1 MTAELRLNTKDLD
14 RFLKRLGRSATDG
27 TVPLT
32 RLDRYVRTDMG
43 RQWNKARAG
52 GGEVRGYPWEGL
64 STRYKKRPSGQ
75 KVSPPSIINKD
86 TGRLQAAI
94 VSSPTRIVR
103 KTLLL
108 IGAVL
113 PRPYGEHVLSIGNRN
128 ILRWQLPRD
137 QQAYHK
143 IAGAWLRELVR
154 KSRRRA

>member
-1 MTAELRLNTKDLD
+1 MTAELRLDTREVDAL
-14 RFLKRLGRSATDG
+14 LKKLGRAATDG
-27 TVPLT
+27 TQPLT
-32 RLDRYVRTDMG
+32 RLDRYVRTDMA
-43 RQWNKARAG
+43 REWNKARAN

-64 STRYKKRPSGQ
+64 SPRYKKRPSGQ
-75 KVSPPSIINKD
+75 KVTASSVINKD